1 QALRSQLVPFVSN
14 MAQPKAVNALL
25 AALPFFTPG
34 RIQFGGGERFIP
46 AWLLQDIQTLNGQSV
61 PA

>member
-1 QALRSQLVPFVSN
+1 MPFVSN